1 MGPRYLHLSRLNSNK
16 DRRLFDLKFVRMS
29 SDINLQFKC
38 PYLHDLTYKIG
49 QVGTEV
55 QCFYFTLL

>member
-1 MGPRYLHLSRLNSNK
+1 MRLRLLHLARLNSNK

-38 PYLHDLTYKIG
+38 PYLHEFNI
-49 QVGTEV
+49 
-55 QCFYFTLL
+55 